1 MSDDSILTPTIEY
14 YNTTTP
20 RVKLCDSPTPKTDNR
35 IIQDWLNETA
45 KAIEAMRVFQAYL
58 RGWQHHPNLGRLP
71 DDAFMSVIQDMA
83 QAGMMGWLDRPELD
97 ALRAAVTGGE
107 R

>member
-1 MSDDSILTPTIEY
+1 MSNVILTQSYHTNESPV
-14 YNTTTP
+14 N
-20 RVKLCDSPTPKTDNR
+20 VSADSPIQKPDNR

-45 KAIEAMRVFQAYL
+45 KAIEAMRVFQVYL
-58 RGWQHHPNLGRLP
+58 RAWQHHPNLGRLP